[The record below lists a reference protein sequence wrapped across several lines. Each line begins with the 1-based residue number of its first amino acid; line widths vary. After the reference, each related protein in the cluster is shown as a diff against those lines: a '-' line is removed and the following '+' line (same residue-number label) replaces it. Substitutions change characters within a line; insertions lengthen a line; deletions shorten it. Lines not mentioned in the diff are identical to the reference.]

1 MPLHHR
7 ISIVF
12 LSMLVVAG
20 CSGRREM
27 AAHLSDIASYIND
40 KPDSALTELRAI
52 DTTSFHSRRNK
63 AQHSLLHAMALDKC
77 FIDITSDSIISTAAR
92 YYRHHGNPDEKML
105 ALLYKGKARRYNGD
119 LKEAAILYSQAEGWA
134 EKATDR
140 HSKAVL
146 YFAITSLY
154 NAVHNLEKEQ
164 EYVEK
169 ALAVLEG
176 TGDPFYEQA
185 FARLAIPYMMRREWS
200 TADSLFRRG
209 LKASEGYP
217 EMMNFV
223 IYNYG
228 RMKML
233 QDKPDPEG
241 AIALFKRKIEEYGGS
256 LRPAEAGAYAYASA
270 RLGDD
275 ATADALIRQFKKF
288 QEKDWN
294 AVLPW
299 MYRISAWRGDY
310 ESAYKYINE
319 AGIHQESTVQSTLT
333 DSITQTIQ
341 DYREKSL
348 EQEKAKRRTTSLI
361 FISLLLLAAVIIL
374 VTALRKRSIQN
385 EMDSLLNI
393 HESLK
398 MEHEALK
405 TSNRKMVSTGNRN
418 KDRLQEMQVR
428 LQKERLDAFRQRRVF
443 DYVLWMNE
451 NNLLSDANTLKE
463 FKEEMMSF
471 YKTERNQKEL
481 EKVLDETL
489 DGLIS
494 DLKRDLGITKPEEV
508 HFLCLWLLDTKA
520 TVVAEIL
527 GMNDNTVYIRRSRLK
542 NRILSLED
550 KYSFLLC

>member
-489 DGLIS
+489 DGLVS
-494 DLKRDLGITKPEEV
+494 NLKRDLGINKPEDV

-542 NRILSLED
+542 NRILSLGN

>member
-385 EMDSLLNI
+385 EVDSLLNI

-508 HFLCLWLLDTKA
+508 HFLCLWVLDTKA

>member
-527 GMNDNTVYIRRSRLK
+527 GMNDNTVYIRRNRLK

>member
-385 EMDSLLNI
+385 EVDSLLNI

>member
-1 MPLHHR
+1 
-7 ISIVF
+7 
-12 LSMLVVAG
+12 
-20 CSGRREM
+20 M
-27 AAHLSDIASYIND
+27 ATHLSDIATYLND
-40 KPDSALTELRAI
+40 RPDSALAELRAI
-52 DTTSFHSRRNK
+52 DTTSLRSRRNM
-63 AQHSLLHAMALDKC
+63 ARYSLLHAMALDKC
-77 FIDITSDSIISTAAR
+77 FIDITSDSVISTAAR

-105 ALLYKGKARRYNGD
+105 ALLYQGKARRYNGD

-154 NAVHNLEKEQ
+154 NAVYNLEMEQ
-164 EYVEK
+164 KYVEK
-169 ALAVLEG
+169 ALEVLEG

-233 QDKPDPEG
+233 QDNPDPEG
-241 AIALFKRKIEEYGGS
+241 AIALFKRKIGEYGGS

-275 ATADALIRQFKKF
+275 ATADALIRQFKRFK
-288 QEKDWN
+288 EKDWN
-294 AVLPW
+294 SVLPW

-361 FISLLLLAAVIIL
+361 FISLLLLAAFIIL
-374 VTALRKRSIQN
+374 VTALRKRNIQN

-481 EKVLDETL
+481 ENVLDETL
-489 DGLIS
+489 DGLVS
-494 DLKRDLGITKPEEV
+494 NLKRDLGINKPEDV

-542 NRILSLED
+542 NRILSLGD

>member
-385 EMDSLLNI
+385 EVDSLLNI

-463 FKEEMMSF
+463 LKEEMMSF

>member
-1 MPLHHR
+1 
-7 ISIVF
+7 
-12 LSMLVVAG
+12 MLVVAG

-385 EMDSLLNI
+385 EVDSLLNI

-508 HFLCLWLLDTKA
+508 HFLCLWVLDTKA